1 MSARRSVANIRK
13 GLLATLLCAAVS
25 LSAPLAAQT
34 APGAAGAPGDVTAM
48 PNASLFWPK
57 PPQSGRQF
65 QSAATRA
72 LEDDEFAHPGLLWVE
87 QGKQLAQSSRATG
100 GKRCTDCH
108 GDAAGQ
114 RSLRGVAATYPK
126 WNGGLRKVLNLE
138 QQINQCVTTHQQAPA
153 LEWESRE
160 LLALTAWVAQQS
172 KGAAIKV
179 DISGAVAPTWQRGEA
194 LYQQR
199 IGQMN
204 LACTHCHD
212 RQWGKTLLA
221 ESISQGQP
229 DGWPAYRLEWQS
241 LASLQ
246 RRLRA
251 CFHGV
256 RATQPAFGSE
266 DLVALELYLAKRA
279 EGLSM
284 SAPGVRR

>member
-1 MSARRSVANIRK
+1 MTRPPANIRK
-13 GLLATLLCAAVS
+13 QFGAALCAGLLLPAA
-25 LSAPLAAQT
+25 LQAQT
-34 APGAAGAPGDVTAM
+34 S
-48 PNASLFWPK
+48 PN
-57 PPQSGRQF
+57 PPLSGREF
-65 QSAATRA
+65 QSRETRA
-72 LEDDEFAHPGLLWVE
+72 VEEDEFAHPGLLWVE
-87 QGKQLAQSSRATG
+87 QGKRLAGEARPSG

-108 GDAAGQ
+108 GEADGQ
-114 RSLRGVAATYPK
+114 RSLRGVAAQYPK
-126 WNGGLRKVLNLE
+126 WNPTLRRVLNLE
-138 QQINQCVTTHQQAPA
+138 QQINQCVSNRQQSSPLA
-153 LEWESRE
+153 WESRE
-160 LLALTAWVAQQS
+160 LLSLTVWVASQS
-172 KGAAIKV
+172 KGLPIRV
-179 DISGAVAPTWQRGEA
+179 QSDGEA
-194 LYQQR
+194 QATLERGKALYNQR

-212 RQWGKTLLA
+212 RHWGKTLLA

-256 RATQPAFGSE
+256 RAEQPAFGSE

-279 EGLSM
+279 EGLRL